1 MIPLQV
7 WQVVSDNSSYL
18 DLMVA
23 PSLLPLVSQLLNCSG
38 IQYETLV
45 ANLQKS
51 IDEVRKKF

>member
-1 MIPLQV
+1 V